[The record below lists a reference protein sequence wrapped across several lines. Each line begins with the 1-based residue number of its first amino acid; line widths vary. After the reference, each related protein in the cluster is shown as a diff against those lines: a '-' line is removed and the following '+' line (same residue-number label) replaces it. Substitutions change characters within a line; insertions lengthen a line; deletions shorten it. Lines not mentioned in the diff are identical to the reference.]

1 MSQASLVE
9 VRREVGKRDE
19 IGRKKTILIIEGR
32 SVKNSVINKVN
43 ARVEGRV
50 TQLGKL
56 EAEKLSTAFRGSGW
70 GWTKC
75 MINSLN

>member
-1 MSQASLVE
+1 

-32 SVKNSVINKVN
+32 SIKKGVINMVLP
-43 ARVEGRV
+43 RVHERV
-50 TQLGKL
+50 TQLGKQ

-70 GWTKC
+70 GGLST
-75 MINSLN
+75 